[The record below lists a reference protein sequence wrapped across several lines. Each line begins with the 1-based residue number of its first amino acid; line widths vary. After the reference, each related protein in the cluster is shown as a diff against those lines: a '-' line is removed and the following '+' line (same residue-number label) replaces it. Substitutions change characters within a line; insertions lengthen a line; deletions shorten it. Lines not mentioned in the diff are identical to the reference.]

1 MPVNFFHGSKSPTE
15 NGWFTIRLV
24 QAKQVNN
31 HSIIQKLRSLGGWNR
46 SHKNPQ
52 DSGPW
57 WPWSTAWHS
66 QRRSLILPAL
76 EFEALSIPVQNVFL
90 QEKKG
95 TQISKRF
102 AIFSTDP
109 EYLSLTMTFL
119 RSVSLAFAVVRI
131 RSWDAW
137 VFGGDEVFFVHHYMA
152 SCAINY
158 PCVIEKDTR
167 TNIAERIRK
176 SADSKPRFYVS

>member
-76 EFEALSIPVQNVFL
+76 EFEALRIPVQNVCAR
-90 QEKKG
+90 KNG
-95 TQISKRF
+95 TQISKSF
-102 AIFSTDP
+102 AIFSTDQ

-131 RSWDAW
+131 RSWGAW
-137 VFGGDEVFFVHHYMA
+137 VFGGEA
-152 SCAINY
+152 SLHGIMCHKLSMRHR
-158 PCVIEKDTR
+158 KDTR
-167 TNIAERIRK
+167 TSIAERIRK